1 MNQTKKRLKIIKLA
15 ISITDIE
22 TIQLQ
27 IFKLSPLKTD
37 LKIQEII
44 TGLQAENYAQTQ
56 ALITTYIETPIE
68 EILQRTAQEAK
79 QLKKIEEKDIIEE
92 FDLFVTSPVK
102 HGGVE
107 KEEFDFNTLEE
118 TENTSKREQEM
129 IDFDVLLNV
138 DANDILPGNI
148 ELDIKESPQDT
159 FFNEP
164 KQRTERIKENH
175 IDTTTIPKDTFFDT
189 KETPVVQELPKE
201 EVNTGQIEEDTIIP
215 TNESIK
221 ESHID
226 TKTIAKDT
234 FFDTE
239 ESPVLQKEEVTISKI
254 EDEKIALP
262 EKNNKKT
269 LSQYGAI
276 PYIDQKFK
284 NMHTQYPPVQEGDE
298 NFSSVNAWLL
308 QISNDGY
315 SDEQIEEIIKHIR
328 KLTEANSLAEAAQLL
343 LISGATKSKF
353 AQFILARA
361 LYKGEILQKNLPEA
375 FTLINRLAM
384 DDDYPEAICDL
395 AQFYEHGI
403 GIAKDK
409 KRAEMLFKDAMD
421 LEIHR
426 AIEHYER
433 LRKQNSGF
441 FSAFKK

>member
-44 TGLQAENYAQTQ
+44 AGLQAENYAQTQ
-56 ALITTYIETPIE
+56 ALITTYIETPME
-68 EILQRTAQEAK
+68 EILQRTAQEAR
-79 QLKKIEEKDIIEE
+79 QIKKAEEKDIIEE

-102 HGGVE
+102 QGGVE
-107 KEEFDFNTLEE
+107 KEEFDFRTLEP
-118 TENTSKREQEM
+118 ENTPKREQEV
-129 IDFDVLLNV
+129 IDFDTLLNIAA
-138 DANDILPGNI
+138 DDILPGNI
-148 ELDIKESPQDT
+148 ELDIKETPQDT
-159 FFNEP
+159 FFNEEDYHT
-164 KQRTERIKENH
+164 KRIKESH
-175 IDTTTIPKDTFFDT
+175 IDTETIPKDTFFDT
-189 KETPVVQELPKE
+189 EETQKE
-201 EVNTGQIEEDTIIP
+201 EIPIDQIEE
-215 TNESIK
+215 ESIMSTE

-226 TKTIAKDT
+226 TVTIPQDT
-234 FFDTE
+234 FFTTE
-239 ESPVLQKEEVTISKI
+239 EAPVVQEVQKEKVNISQI
-254 EDEKIALP
+254 EDEKTVLP
-262 EKNNKKT
+262 EESNRKIA
-269 LSQYGAI
+269 SQYGAI

-284 NMHTQYPPVQEGDE
+284 NMHTQYPPIQESDE

-315 SDEQIEEIIKHIR
+315 SDGQMEEIIKHIA
-328 KLTEANSLAEAAQLL
+328 KLTEANKLAEAAQLL

-361 LYKGEILQKNLPEA
+361 LYKGEILQKNLPES

-403 GIAKDK
+403 GIGKDK

-421 LEIHR
+421 LDIQR
-426 AIEHYER
+426 AIGHYER
-433 LRKQNSGF
+433 LRKQNSGL